1 MGATFVRRSIYWKLD
16 DPGPSSRVSPSGLMG
31 PLVPLRA
38 YSASTQPTAET
49 GVRESFATHLPDV
62 FALRFPWVSVTARG
76 YTPGTTR
83 DVAVAL
89 FGA

>member
-1 MGATFVRRSIYWKLD
+1 MG
-16 DPGPSSRVSPSGLMG
+16 GL
-31 PLVPLRA
+31 A
-38 YSASTQPTAET
+38 PTTHTTET
-49 GVRESFATHLPDV
+49 GVRVSFTTHLSGV
-62 FALRFPWVSVTARG
+62 FALQFPWVSVTARG